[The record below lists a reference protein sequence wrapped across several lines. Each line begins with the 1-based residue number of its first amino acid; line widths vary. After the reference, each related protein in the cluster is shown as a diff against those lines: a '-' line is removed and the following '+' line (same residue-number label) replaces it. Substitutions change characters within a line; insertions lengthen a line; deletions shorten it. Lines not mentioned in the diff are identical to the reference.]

1 MKIFFDNKIFI
12 NQIYGG
18 PSVYFINLIK
28 NLRFFDC
35 DIKLSSNIHLSNLL
49 NHNKQNIGGFFL
61 KLPLNEY
68 FVRVNSFKNI
78 LHHFSYKSHL
88 KYIDRFKPNIIHS
101 TYYDKYFF
109 DNTNC
114 QKVITVFDLIN
125 EKFSEFYTSNN
136 KFLPKKKILDKY
148 DKIICISENTKND
161 LLYYY
166 EVDEKKISVIHL
178 GYPDKKKNLFKID
191 IKPYILFVGT
201 RWKYKNF
208 FNLIKAYNRNKNLV
222 RDFNIVC
229 FGGGKFTQEEK
240 NEIKSLGLKNDKII
254 QIDGNDKLLHS
265 YYKSASLFVY
275 PTLYEGFG
283 LPILE
288 SFLYD
293 CPVACSKTSSLPE
306 VAGSGAMYFDP
317 KNIDNITDV
326 LTKILYSNSK
336 KEELVEKARVQLN
349 KFSWKDCANKT
360 LNFYKT

>member
-28 NLRFFDC
+28 NLKFFDC

-178 GYPDKKKNLFKID
+178 GYPEKKKNLFKID

-201 RWKYKNF
+201 K
-208 FNLIKAYNRNKNLV
+208 
-222 RDFNIVC
+222 
-229 FGGGKFTQEEK
+229 
-240 NEIKSLGLKNDKII
+240 
-254 QIDGNDKLLHS
+254 
-265 YYKSASLFVY
+265 
-275 PTLYEGFG
+275 
-283 LPILE
+283 
-288 SFLYD
+288 
-293 CPVACSKTSSLPE
+293 
-306 VAGSGAMYFDP
+306 
-317 KNIDNITDV
+317 
-326 LTKILYSNSK
+326 
-336 KEELVEKARVQLN
+336 
-349 KFSWKDCANKT
+349 
-360 LNFYKT
+360 